1 MVLMNQ
7 PWPHACLNFHS
18 NKVACAGPTHMV
30 AKILRGHGVVP
41 RVTTEGRARGDER
54 ASRAYCYNGEQ
65 STPGHKGNWCLEL
78 EVSSHGGNDFFFGGH
93 DCGVGVEGGAV
104 RDHSVAP
111 LQLFSNAPKQQQQ
124 QGKGVKGCGVL
135 NLW

>member
-78 EVSSHGGNDFFFGGH
+78 EVSSHGGNDFFSVDMIVVSVSREVPLETIRLHRCSFFRTHQSSSSRGRGLRA
-93 DCGVGVEGGAV
+93 AV
-104 RDHSVAP
+104 
-111 LQLFSNAPKQQQQ
+111 F
-124 QGKGVKGCGVL
+124 
-135 NLW
+135 